1 MCAPL
6 FRRGFLCSSSK
17 DTRRGSTG
25 AMLARNT
32 YNWLTAALLAL
43 AGLFDR
49 SVEVDG
55 KDSAV

>member
-1 MCAPL
+1 
-6 FRRGFLCSSSK
+6 
-17 DTRRGSTG
+17 
-25 AMLARNT
+25 MLARNT